1 MFRQF
6 HRSNGLMR
14 RSGIGLI
21 LVGGALILA
30 APVVAAPAPE
40 AMVCDSSKVK
50 LLGSMLLGSRF
61 DSVADTKLGRLGISG
76 LDKLARVAGS
86 VSDSIGRRLDRDE
99 KRQAQA
105 ATTIAVCRGKPG
117 ETVKWVSARNDGVS
131 GSSTVA
137 RRDQLTDGSTCIMVR
152 DVALVAGEEVKVTRR
167 LCRAPG
173 ESGYKPVS

>member
-1 MFRQF
+1 MT
-6 HRSNGLMR
+6 R
-14 RSGIGLI
+14 RFYQGMSATTLSVAVII
-21 LVGGALILA
+21 TVPATSFA
-30 APVVAAPAPE
+30 APPPAE

-50 LLGSMLLGSRF
+50 LFGSILLGNRF
-61 DSVADTKLGRLGISG
+61 DSVADTKVGRLGISG
-76 LDKLARVAGS
+76 LDKLARFAGS

-99 KRQAQA
+99 RRQASA

-117 ETVKWVSARNDGVS
+117 ETVKWVSANNNGVS
-131 GSSTVA
+131 GSSTIA

-173 ESGYKPVS
+173 ETGYKPAS

>member
-1 MFRQF
+1 MAGHCRTF
-6 HRSNGLMR
+6 SL
-14 RSGIGLI
+14 LAPC
-21 LVGGALILA
+21 LLALPMPLA
-30 APVVAAPAPE
+30 AAPPAE

-61 DSVADTKLGRLGISG
+61 DSVADSKLGRLGISG
-76 LDKLARVAGS
+76 LDKLAKFAGS

-99 KRQAQA
+99 RRQASA

-117 ETVKWVSARNDGVS
+117 ETVKWVSANNTGVS

-173 ESGYKPVS
+173 ESGYKAVS

>member
-1 MFRQF
+1 M
-6 HRSNGLMR
+6 
-14 RSGIGLI
+14 
-21 LVGGALILA
+21 VGRVRVLLLFVSCLAGVSMPVTA
-30 APVVAAPAPE
+30 APPNE

-50 LLGSMLLGSRF
+50 LLGSLLLGSRF
-61 DSVADTKLGRLGISG
+61 DSVVDSKLGRLGISG
-76 LDKLARVAGS
+76 LDKLAKFAGS

-99 KRQAQA
+99 RRQASA

-117 ETVKWVSARNDGVS
+117 ETVKWVSANNNGVS

-173 ESGYKPVS
+173 ESGYKAVS